1 MVLFSSMQ
9 RPSSSQNTEKGPE
22 TEGSSTLRLNQ
33 NGPQYTHKVEILHME
48 ETKHHESENKWHE
61 EDIRI
66 INPKEKQD
74 NYCLQNNNRNQRIGM
89 KKRSESSFRE
99 NKIPNC
105 RNEGKQ
111 EVRGNLR
118 TWNKKVEIGIYC
130 WHKTKLKLTTQQ
142 NLKTSSKRE

>member
-1 MVLFSSMQ
+1 
-9 RPSSSQNTEKGPE
+9 
-22 TEGSSTLRLNQ
+22 
-33 NGPQYTHKVEILHME
+33 
-48 ETKHHESENKWHE
+48 
-61 EDIRI
+61 
-66 INPKEKQD
+66 
-74 NYCLQNNNRNQRIGM
+74 M

-118 TWNKKVEIGIYC
+118 TWKIKVEIGIYW

-142 NLKTSSKRE
+142 NLKTSSERE

>member
-1 MVLFSSMQ
+1 
-9 RPSSSQNTEKGPE
+9 
-22 TEGSSTLRLNQ
+22 
-33 NGPQYTHKVEILHME
+33 ME

-74 NYCLQNNNRNQRIGM
+74 NYCLQNNNRSQRIGM

-99 NKIPNC
+99 NKISNC
-105 RNEGKQ
+105 RNEGKR

-118 TWNKKVEIGIYC
+118 TWNKKVEIDIYC

-142 NLKTSSKRE
+142 NLKTSGKRE